1 MSETKREKK
10 KKIHKIDSRLAGILI
25 VFLVVMLVLG
35 LWMKVKLEEHM
46 HNNMETQVMKQV
58 SAAAFMTEKQL
69 SMEMDKLEKLAGFVP
84 EQMKAVTKKK
94 EEGVQIGVLTAEGNA
109 LAGEPLS
116 FSEFPGIQEAF
127 RGNAAFCYYKTKG
140 LLCTVPVKSGETV
153 PYVLYELYSEGF
165 PGGDI
170 PLAFFEE
177 YGEVIL
183 ILDGSGTVYSSGWT
197 EEEEAIVT
205 SKAGKRAF
213 LDIWEKMKQAKA
225 GVSYCEVEGDGYY
238 LFQARIQRFNMTIQG
253 FLPEDTLSG
262 NLSSMITVAF
272 AFYICVVVTG
282 IIFIVFLYCV
292 EEREKE
298 REILRIAK
306 TTSEEANH
314 AKSDFLAN
322 MSHEIRTPINAIMGM
337 NEMVLRET
345 QDKNVRSYAHNIQNA
360 SQMLLSL
367 INDVLDYSKIE
378 AGRMEIV
385 EGNYYL
391 HTLVNDLVD
400 VIQPKA
406 EQKELLFLVRVD
418 QYLPDVLCGDE
429 GRIRQVL
436 VNILN
441 NAVKFTR
448 EGKILFVVSGERDEE
463 NKTVELKFQVT
474 DTGVGIRRADL
485 PKLFQDFERLDI
497 IKNRSIEG
505 TGLGLS
511 ISYQLVRKMEG
522 KLEVESTYGSGST
535 FTVTLPQK
543 VVNAEP
549 VGDFRKVR
557 MADRTD
563 DPDQD
568 GRLLAEDAEVLM
580 VDDNEMNLY
589 VLQNLLKYTKIRV
602 STCKSGKECLKMIQ
616 RRHYDV
622 IFLDHMMPELD
633 GIETLK
639 ISRTMKNSKCMD
651 TPVIALTANAVA
663 GVKEMYL
670 REGFNDYLSK
680 PVNSRQLEDMLR
692 KYLPREKQQTRA
704 SSSVTDA
711 DGKQAEEGENGGAE
725 SSLMTERESS
735 SNMTVIEIIP
745 PGGGTEAENGSP
757 ESKPDLDGL
766 HYLDIDTGIGYSGD
780 DRDMYKEFLAMF
792 CESKMEN
799 ERRITESF
807 SADDLQTYV
816 THIHALK
823 STSLTIGAL
832 RLSDEAKRQELTG
845 KDYLA
850 KGKKNIPEYI
860 SEHHKQIMELYENTY
875 KEAQEWLTR
884 NAY

>member
-1 MSETKREKK
+1 MSEKKREKK
-10 KKIHKIDSRLAGILI
+10 KKIRKIDSRLAGILI
-25 VFLVVMLVLG
+25 VYLVVMLVLG
-35 LWMKVKLEEHM
+35 VWMKVRLEEHM
-46 HNNMETQVMKQV
+46 HEDMETQVMKQV
-58 SAAAFMTEKQL
+58 SAAASMTEKQL

-84 EQMKAVTKKK
+84 EQMELITKNKDK
-94 EEGVQIGVLTAEGNA
+94 GVRFGVLTADGSA

-127 RGNAAFCYYKTKG
+127 RGNAAFCYYGTKG
-140 LLCTVPVKSGETV
+140 LLCTVPVKSGGTV
-153 PYVLYELYSEGF
+153 PYVLYELYMEGF

-170 PLAFFEE
+170 PLALLEE
-177 YGEVIL
+177 QGKAVL
-183 ILDGSGTVYSSGWT
+183 ILDGSGTVYSPGWT
-197 EEEEAIVT
+197 GEEEAIVT

-213 LDIWEKMKQAKA
+213 LDIWGKMKQSGA
-225 GVSYCEVEGDGYY
+225 GVSYCAVGGDGYY
-238 LFQARIQRFNMTIQG
+238 LFQARIPRFNMTIQG
-253 FLPEDTLSG
+253 FFPEESLSG
-262 NLSSMITVAF
+262 DFTSMIAVAF
-272 AFYICVVVTG
+272 IFYTCVALTG
-282 IIFIVFLYCV
+282 MILLVFLYCV
-292 EEREKE
+292 EKREKE
-298 REILRIAK
+298 REIFRIAK

-345 QDKNVRSYAHNIQNA
+345 QDKNIRSYAHNIHNA

-418 QYLPDVLCGDE
+418 QHLPDALRGDE

-448 EGKILFVVSGERDEE
+448 EGKILFVVSGEKDEG

-522 KLEVESTYGSGST
+522 NLEVESTYGSGST

-543 VVNAEP
+543 VVDAEP
-549 VGDFRKVR
+549 VGDFRRAR
-557 MADRTD
+557 MADRKE
-563 DPDQD
+563 DPDRD

-580 VDDNEMNLY
+580 VDDNEMNLF

-692 KYLPREKQQTRA
+692 KYLPKEKQRTRA
-704 SSSVTDA
+704 SSAVADA
-711 DGKQAEEGENGGAE
+711 AGKTAEEGKGRDTA
-725 SSLMTERESS
+725 SSLVSERENS

-745 PGGGTEAENGSP
+745 PGGGSASGDGDPEN
-757 ESKPDLDGL
+757 KQDLDGL
-766 HYLDIDTGIGYSGD
+766 QYLDINTGIGYSGD
-780 DRDMYKEFLAMF
+780 DKDMYKEFLTMF

-807 SADDLQTYV
+807 SAGDLQTYV

-832 RLSDEAKRQELTG
+832 RLSEEAKVQEMAG

-860 SEHHKQIMELYENTY
+860 SEHHKQIMELYENTF
-875 KEAQEWLTR
+875 KEAQEWLTK